1 MGKPLTVH
9 LHLNPRAEA
18 LQSFALALPDRFDAQ
33 GGPLHDGR
41 NRIKAFETTCG
52 KVAVKRYGT
61 PNRIVYSFLR
71 KGKARLCA

>member
-18 LQSFALALPDRFDAQ
+18 LPGRFDAQ

-41 NRIKAFETTCG
+41 NRIKAFETPCG

-61 PNRIVYSFLR
+61 PNRLNRIVYSFLR
-71 KGKARLCA
+71 KGKTRLCA